1 MVLNIPTVGIQRN
14 LPKIGIVLV
23 ISIIALSYG
32 LYFLFQD
39 IAENDIKER
48 LFEQEMQQLLDANKA
63 ISQNIISDLD
73 SIVTKLKV
81 IAVSPYI
88 QEEED
93 TRAWNKSEPLVQEM
107 YDETKQLVG
116 KTDGMFV
123 IDRSGIIRVN
133 ALTEEEQKK
142 QMTFV
147 GTNISQREYVR
158 QAKTTHQPI
167 FSTGLYS
174 LDGVYRIFIAYP
186 ITNEETNEYMG
197 LVSASIPTV
206 DFFNRFGNVYD
217 VQSQYLIALDRNAN
231 YLTHGN
237 RTLVGT
243 NFFEEPMQNSSM
255 SSTALNRLVNRV
267 LTSEPGYT
275 VYRSP
280 EGERLAT
287 AYPVSKY
294 GERPPSYAVLITTTT
309 SQIYSQIE
317 SILLGQRIETFALL
331 GIITVAVILFTVF
344 LYKWNNSLNAEVRRR
359 TKEIDESNRYLSEA
373 NERLKAHD
381 KMQKEFINIA
391 AHELRTPIMPIMGVT
406 DLIKERFEEADQDDR
421 SNNNDKNNNSS
432 HDIDNQELTISKDE
446 LGMIVR
452 NCERLQHL
460 AEDVLTTARIE
471 SKSLQPQKE
480 KFNLNEAVRE
490 VLTDLE
496 INVQDNYSIGKNNLQ
511 LLYEQDGTDGDI
523 NSKNN
528 CNIDNNIIVKADR
541 HMILQVISNL
551 VNNAINFTKSGTIS
565 VEVERTAASDH
576 NSNNNRNNNNNNYN
590 DDDDDND
597 TYKNK
602 NKNYNVSEAVVKI
615 KDTGS
620 GIDPEILPR
629 LFSKF
634 ATKSDHKGTGLGLFI
649 SKSIVEA
656 HGGRIWAENNADGRG
671 ATFAFS
677 IPVDNKNNE
686 RWNESV

>member
-1 MVLNIPTVGIQRN
+1 MTLNKRNFRFQRN
-14 LPKIGIVLV
+14 LPKIGIILV

-48 LFEQEMQQLLDANKA
+48 LFEQERQQLLDANKA

-73 SIVTKLKV
+73 SILTKLKV
-81 IAVSPYI
+81 VAVSPYI

-93 TRAWNKSEPLVQEM
+93 PQAWNKSAPLVQEM
-107 YDETKQLVG
+107 YDETKELVG

-123 IDRSGIIRVN
+123 IDKSGIIRVN
-133 ALTEEEQKK
+133 ALTEEEQKR
-142 QMTFV
+142 QNTFV
-147 GTNISQREYVR
+147 GTNISHREYVN
-158 QAKTTHQPI
+158 QAKTTHEPV
-167 FSTGLYS
+167 FSTGLFS
-174 LDGVYRIFIAYP
+174 LDGVYRMFIAYP
-186 ITNEETNEYMG
+186 ILNAKTNEYMG

-206 DFFNRFGNVYD
+206 DFFSRFGNVYD

-237 RTLVGT
+237 RELIGT
-243 NFFEEPMQNSSM
+243 NFFEEATQNSSM
-255 SSTALNRLVNRV
+255 SSAALNGLVNRV
-267 LTSEPGYT
+267 LMSESGYS
-275 VYRSP
+275 VYDSA

-287 AYPVSKY
+287 AYPVSIY

-309 SQIYSQIE
+309 SQIYSEIE
-317 SILLGQRIETFALL
+317 NILLGQRIETYALL
-331 GIITVAVILFTVF
+331 GIITVAVILFAVF
-344 LYKWNNSLNAEVRRR
+344 LFKWNSSLNAEVKRR
-359 TKEIDESNRYLSEA
+359 TKELDESNRYLSEA
-373 NERLKAHD
+373 NERLKVHD

-406 DLIKERFEEADQDDR
+406 DLIKERFDEVNQTRR
-421 SNNNDKNNNSS
+421 SKNKHTKDNNS
-432 HDIDNQELTISKDE
+432 HQELTISKEE

-471 SKSLQPQKE
+471 SKSLQLQKQR
-480 KFNLNEAVRE
+480 FSLNQAVRE
-490 VLTDLE
+490 VLSDLE
-496 INVQDNYSIGKNNLQ
+496 INVQDSLNIGKNNLQ
-511 LLYEQDGTDGDI
+511 LLYEPSGNNDGRV
-523 NSKNN
+523 NNNNRNKNN
-528 CNIDNNIIVKADR
+528 DQNNVDDNIIVNADK

-551 VNNAINFTKSGTIS
+551 VNNAINFTRSGTIS
-565 VEVERTAASDH
+565 VEVERGTASNHSNSDNDNDNKKISKSH
-576 NSNNNRNNNNNNYN
+576 NS
-590 DDDDDND
+590 
-597 TYKNK
+597 
-602 NKNYNVSEAVVKI
+602 SEAIVKI

-620 GIDPEILPR
+620 GIDTEILPR

-656 HGGRIWAENNADGRG
+656 HGGRIWAKNNIDGRG

-677 IPVDNKNNE
+677 LPIDNKND
-686 RWNESV
+686 